1 MLAGSASDYEQN
13 YISMCGP
20 ESRRFGDGKLINL
33 TRFLPD
39 YLQETDIFTLTKFF
53 EDYLN
58 TMYSGLCGY
67 QIQQTQ
73 LNASA
78 SELTFITPSQ
88 NLSADPRIS
97 ILEKIKRLADLHDP
111 DLIDIEYIQFFAKYL
126 GYNVEITRNEIGG
139 FGSFETSATICSA
152 SENEKYLRFM
162 VSNLPNWYKIKTT
175 NDMIRIMLYSF
186 GLVGD
191 IVQYY
196 TKPVAQGG
204 YDQNLLNWK
213 PDDNGDLTEIPN
225 DWFPTPH
232 YAVKIDIDQSIK
244 DTPDATNLLTILM
257 TEGDKI
263 IRAMESVR
271 PINDVF
277 HNLMAITTE
286 YADVWVEAITRFSRY
301 ILVDPDGYADYWVA

>member
-1 MLAGSASDYEQN
+1 
-13 YISMCGP
+13 
-20 ESRRFGDGKLINL
+20 
-33 TRFLPD
+33 
-39 YLQETDIFTLTKFF
+39 
-53 EDYLN
+53 
-58 TMYSGLCGY
+58 
-67 QIQQTQ
+67 
-73 LNASA
+73 
-78 SELTFITPSQ
+78 
-88 NLSADPRIS
+88 
-97 ILEKIKRLADLHDP
+97 
-111 DLIDIEYIQFFAKYL
+111 
-126 GYNVEITRNEIGG
+126 
-139 FGSFETSATICSA
+139 
-152 SENEKYLRFM
+152 
-162 VSNLPNWYKIKTT
+162 
-175 NDMIRIMLYSF
+175 MIRIMLYSF

-244 DTPDATNLLTILM
+244 DNPDATNLLTILM

-301 ILVDPDGYADYWVA
+301 IL